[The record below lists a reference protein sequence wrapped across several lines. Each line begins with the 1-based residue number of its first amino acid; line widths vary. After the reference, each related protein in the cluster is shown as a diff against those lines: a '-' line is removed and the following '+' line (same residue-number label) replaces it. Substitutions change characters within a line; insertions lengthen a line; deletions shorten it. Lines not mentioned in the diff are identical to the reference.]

1 MFSLCLLWVVPA
13 ISSEHHQD
21 ILSDLAVLDQD
32 INNIFSLL
40 PQQVDTARLS
50 IANTRATANR
60 LSLSYGIA
68 VALGTLITI
77 DVSLVDKRF
86 SSRCTVQL
94 KLLQL
99 LPCTPTTHHHPPTH
113 INFKSLFLSPLW
125 SDLSM

>member
-77 DVSLVDKRF
+77 DVSLV
-86 SSRCTVQL
+86 VVVVVVV
-94 KLLQL
+94 
-99 LPCTPTTHHHPPTH
+99 
-113 INFKSLFLSPLW
+113 N
-125 SDLSM
+125 